1 MQNKAAANRLTASCP
16 RGCSRQSPR
25 RRRHIAGSNDST
37 TTSIPWPPRPPTH
50 QPPPPPPCH
59 QGRRFIPSIS
69 SIAASPIPS
78 PPGAAK
84 ERSSTVASVLSSN
97 QTASSIHTT
106 RNYFL
111 TLPPHFIRRYQMWYL
126 TVPNSNSH
134 SIGPIQRP
142 GFRYLAVPPQLLYG
156 RKTLTIYT

>member
-1 MQNKAAANRLTASCP
+1 
-16 RGCSRQSPR
+16 
-25 RRRHIAGSNDST
+25 
-37 TTSIPWPPRPPTH
+37 
-50 QPPPPPPCH
+50 
-59 QGRRFIPSIS
+59 
-69 SIAASPIPS
+69 
-78 PPGAAK
+78 
-84 ERSSTVASVLSSN
+84 VLSSN